1 MQVLLAHLLDT
12 FNTQLLTTLP
22 SRHHHQQQQLQHAY
36 GITAGLPKGLVL
48 PTSGQTQDWL
58 TYAAALPNMDQ
69 PGVLGLPANIGR
81 SIALGN
87 SKRLLAALRQ
97 LNVAQVWQLQVLLYS
112 TAACLIVLRVKGR
125 VRSRHVVGV

>member
-12 FNTQLLTTLP
+12 FNTQLFTTLP
-22 SRHHHQQQQLQHAY
+22 SRHRQQQQQLQQAY
-36 GITAGLPKGLVL
+36 GITSGLPKGQML
-48 PTSGQTQDWL
+48 PTSGQKQDWL
-58 TYAAALPNMDQ
+58 TYAAALPNVDQ

-97 LNVAQVWQLQVLLYS
+97 LNVAQVRQYS
-112 TAACLIVLRVKGR
+112 TAACLIVLHMKGEGA
-125 VRSRHVVGV
+125 RSQ